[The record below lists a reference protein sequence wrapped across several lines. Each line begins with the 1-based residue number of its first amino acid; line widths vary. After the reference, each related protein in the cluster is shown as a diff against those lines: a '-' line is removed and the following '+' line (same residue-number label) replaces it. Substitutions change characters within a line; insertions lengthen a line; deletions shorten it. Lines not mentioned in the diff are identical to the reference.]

1 MPQAESTAATER
13 SIVSIFYNVV
23 IFNVLLV
30 PEQPGDTAEERAA
43 ALLAGRHGRG
53 GIQGRSRFLAKNHL
67 KPFIDNALDFLA

>member
-1 MPQAESTAATER
+1 M
-13 SIVSIFYNVV
+13 SIQISPLASLGRNDRDLILYPG
-23 IFNVLLV
+23 ILV
-30 PEQPGDTAEERAA
+30 PEKSGDTAEERAA